1 VARNRT
7 NLELA
12 GEVEGESSTLAEH
25 FKRGNA
31 QPIPSVYQLVGEVEG
46 ESSTLAEHFK
56 RGNAESIPSVYQL
69 VGEEEEGE
77 TQGLRRPRISWDGGA
92 GGGGGGG
99 SEDF

>member
-1 VARNRT
+1 MQVGTFRCRVTYRPAARCAGDGGACLVARNRT

-12 GEVEGESSTLAEH
+12 
-25 FKRGNA
+25 
-31 QPIPSVYQLVGEVEG
+31 GEVEG

-92 GGGGGGG
+92 GGWGGGG